1 MGNILIDRY
10 KDRILGVTELFT
22 EEDLSY
28 NKENNVVYHELSTI
42 KVDDQLLHLCV
53 SDEKFNNLIALV
65 NALKADIRPEMR
77 NVGHTGDITTETIQK
92 YCKLV
97 ETFLNGVT
105 IDQIVRDN
113 FPDVDSL
120 VKYYGFTIQDED
132 FLTENPID
140 VLKERVLEDIAP
152 KCRTA
157 KISVESLENT
167 ESEISLVNAVVDE
180 ISHVVACYED
190 KIAKGAE
197 NLSQLTDKAATIEK
211 ELISTKQTNL
221 DNLEKMQVLVE
232 KVNSLTKENKELADS
247 KNSKAEEDLEVALKT
262 IKDLNA
268 KLEEKDSNLASL
280 QNKVK
285 SMDTEPGEVVS
296 DDTLLDCIDYLR
308 DMDSREVMRVLLKFL
323 NSSSITNKVKT
334 PVVLEIFDF
343 IINS

>member
-22 EEDLSY
+22 EEDLNY

-105 IDQIVRDN
+105 IDQIVRDS

-268 KLEEKDSNLASL
+268 KLEEKDSNIASL

>member
-105 IDQIVRDN
+105 IDQIVRDS

-268 KLEEKDSNLASL
+268 KLEEKDSNLESL

>member
-22 EEDLSY
+22 DEDLSY
-28 NKENNVVYHELSTI
+28 NKENNVVYYELSTI
-42 KVDDQLLHLCV
+42 KVDGQLLHLCV
-53 SDEKFNNLIALV
+53 SDEKFNNLLALA
-65 NALKADIRPEMR
+65 NALKADVRPEMR
-77 NVGHTGDITTETIQK
+77 NVGHTGDITVETIQK
-92 YCKLV
+92 YCNLV
-97 ETFLNGVT
+97 ERFLGGVT
-105 IDQIVRDN
+105 IDQIVRDS

-152 KCRTA
+152 KCITA
-157 KISVESLENT
+157 KISVESLENV
-167 ESEISLVNAVVDE
+167 ESDISLVNAVADE

-197 NLSQLTDKAATIEK
+197 NLSQLTDKATTIEK
-211 ELISTKQTNL
+211 ELASTRQNNL

-232 KVNSLTKENKELADS
+232 KVNSLTKENKELADG
-247 KNSKAEEDLEVALKT
+247 KNSKAEEDLELALKT

-268 KLEEKDSNLASL
+268 KLEEKDSSIASL
-280 QNKVK
+280 QDKIK
-285 SMDTEPGEVVS
+285 SMNIEPEEIVS
-296 DDTLLDCIDYLR
+296 DDTLSDCIDYLR

-323 NSSSITNKVKT
+323 NSSAITNKVKT

>member
-28 NKENNVVYHELSTI
+28 NKENNVAYHELSTI

-105 IDQIVRDN
+105 IDQIVRDS

-268 KLEEKDSNLASL
+268 KLEEKDSNIASL

-334 PVVLEIFDF
+334 PVVLEIFDL